1 MYYRRYEDP
10 KEVTKG
16 EIIVI
21 VIAFI
26 AWTLLCVIFNN
37 IITNRTLKS
46 NEKYYKAIQID
57 SDERMFEYAM
67 RTDAGKA
74 LVHGNVT
81 AVDTVKIPE
90 LNGEYMGIRVEVEKY
105 TQHSKTVDKKDKNG
119 KVIGTKKEYYETWDP
134 YDSEYYISEKVRFL
148 NVEFPYSKFDLKKFD
163 RVDLDEVVS
172 KEYESRVEWDNYMYE
187 EGHIFDCIGDL
198 RYSYSVIPLEQ
209 EVTILAD
216 LNDKNIDNVKV
227 HYETILEV
235 MEGLERSKKV
245 PNIIFTIVWYIVF
258 AGGAYFFA
266 MQRNRWADV
275 N

>member
-1 MYYRRYEDP
+1 MYYRPYENP
-10 KEVTKG
+10 EKVTKG

-21 VIAFI
+21 IIAFI
-26 AWTLLCVIFNN
+26 AWTLLCVVFNN

-57 SDERMFEYAM
+57 GDERMFEYAM

-74 LVHGNVT
+74 LVHGNIS

-90 LNGEYMGIRVEVEKY
+90 LNGEYMGIRVRVEKY
-105 TQHSKTVDKKDKNG
+105 TQHTRTVDKKDKNG
-119 KVIGTKKEYYETWDP
+119 KVIGTKKEYYETWDS
-134 YDSEYYISEKVRFL
+134 YDSEYYISEKVKFL
-148 NVEFPYSKFDLKKFD
+148 NVEFPYSKFDLGNFD

-187 EGHIFDCIGDL
+187 EGHFFDCIGDL
-198 RYSYSVIPLEQ
+198 RYSYFVIPVEQ
-209 EVTILAD
+209 EVTIFAD
-216 LNDKNIDNVKV
+216 LQDKDIDNVKV
-227 HYETILEV
+227 HYEAIPEV
-235 MEGLERSKKV
+235 MEGIEKSKKV
-245 PNIIFTIVWYIVF
+245 PNIIFTIIWYIVF

-275 N
+275 K